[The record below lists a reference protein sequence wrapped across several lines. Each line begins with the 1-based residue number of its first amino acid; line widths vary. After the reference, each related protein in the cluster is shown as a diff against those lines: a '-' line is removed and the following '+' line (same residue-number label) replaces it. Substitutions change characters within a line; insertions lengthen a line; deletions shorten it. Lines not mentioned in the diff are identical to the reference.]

1 MGFFAP
7 EEEYGGRIRPEYP
20 WAFEL
25 RRHTGKRRRR
35 GLLNELYALPGCAAA
50 ARGTVSTK
58 RTFLSIEW
66 IQGCK
71 KEQIMHQLSA
81 YAGKCRKCAVNFYT
95 NESAVFSVFMQ

>member
-7 EEEYGGRIRPEYP
+7 EEEYGGRIRPECP
-20 WAFEL
+20 WAFGL

-35 GLLNELYALPGCAAA
+35 GLLDELYALPGCAAA

-58 RTFLSIEW
+58 RAFLSIEW

-95 NESAVFSVFMQ
+95 NESAIFSVFMQ